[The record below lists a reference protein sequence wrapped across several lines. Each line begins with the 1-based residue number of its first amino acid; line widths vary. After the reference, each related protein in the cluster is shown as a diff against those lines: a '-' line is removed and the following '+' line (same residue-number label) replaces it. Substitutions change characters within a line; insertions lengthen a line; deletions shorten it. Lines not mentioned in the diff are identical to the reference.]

1 LPKRPREPVSQS
13 PPAKAEEEE
22 ARLFREAA
30 SGAVPLRPG
39 PQRVHHEPRARLP
52 DPAEEDREVRAQL
65 EALVRGEAAFE
76 LSDTAEFLEG
86 AVADLDRR
94 TRQKLRRG
102 ELAIQGH
109 IDLHGMTRDEA
120 KVALEAFV
128 IAQHDA
134 GHRVVLVVHGRGRNS
149 KDGVPVLKERM
160 APWLSRG
167 PLGRRVLAFCSAR
180 PSDGGTGALYVLL
193 RKA

>member
-1 LPKRPREPVSQS
+1 MPKRPREPAST
-13 PPAKAEEEE
+13 PPPPRTEDDE

-39 PQRVHHEPRARLP
+39 PERVTALPNVRLP
-52 DPAEEDREVRAQL
+52 DPAEDDQAVRNQL
-65 EALVRGEAAFE
+65 EALVRGEAAFD
-76 LSDTAEFLEG
+76 LSDTEEFLEG
-86 AVADLDRR
+86 AVVDLDRR

-102 ELAIQGH
+102 DLAIQGH

-120 KVALEAFV
+120 KVALEKFL

-134 GHRVVLVVHGRGRNS
+134 GRRVLLVVHGRGRNS

-160 APWLSRG
+160 VPWLSRG

-180 PSDGGTGALYVLL
+180 PCDGGTGALYVLL

>member
-1 LPKRPREPVSQS
+1 VVARPVKEAVTGVVPI
-13 PPAKAEEEE
+13 PA
-22 ARLFREAA
+22 
-30 SGAVPLRPG
+30 G
-39 PQRVHHEPRARLP
+39 PERVTSLPRASLP

-65 EALVRGEAAFE
+65 EALVRGEATFE
-76 LSDTAEFLEG
+76 LSDTEEFIEG

-94 TRQKLRRG
+94 TRHKLRRG

-120 KVALEAFV
+120 KVALEAFLV
-128 IAQHDA
+128 HQWEV

-160 APWLSRG
+160 GPWLSRG
-167 PLGRRVLAFCSAR
+167 AIGRRVLGFCSAR
-180 PSDGGTGALYVLL
+180 PCDGGTGAVYVLL
-193 RKA
+193 RTAKLG